1 MTKVSIV
8 VPVYNVEKLLPRCL
22 NSLINQSLR
31 DIEIICVNDGS
42 KDYSLKILQEFANK
56 DERISIIDKQNEGLS
71 VARNI
76 GFEKA
81 QGEFVAFL
89 DSDDWVDL
97 DFYEKLYNSAVK
109 NNADIAVAGII
120 RTKVNKKTFIL
131 EYNEEEVTNDIY
143 RKIEL
148 CDIPEC
154 CFVWNKI
161 YRLDK
166 LKSLNILFEAS
177 RIYEDMIWTPQVLYG
192 MNKIVTVPDTYY
204 YYWRHANTLVKKSN
218 AKTDVDLKY
227 AKEKFVNFFKE
238 HNVDIDKYLIK
249 VKKYKIFG
257 ITILKIK
264 QKGYKKEY
272 TLLNFVKGGGG
283 KTHL

>member
-1 MTKVSIV
+1 MSKISVV
-8 VPVYNVEKLLPRCL
+8 VPVYNVEKLLQRCL
-22 NSLINQSLR
+22 NSLINQSLH
-31 DIEIICVNDGS
+31 DIEIICINDGS
-42 KDYSLKILQEFANK
+42 TDKSLEILKSFANK
-56 DERISIIDKQNEGLS
+56 DKRITVIDKQNEGLS
-71 VARNI
+71 VARNV
-76 GFEKA
+76 GLEKA

-97 DFYEKLYNSAVK
+97 DFYEKLYNSAVN

-120 RTKVNKKTFIL
+120 RTKTNKKTFIL
-131 EYNEEEVTNDIY
+131 EYNKEEVTSDIY
-143 RKIEL
+143 KKIEL

-166 LKSLNILFEAS
+166 LKSLNIQFEVG
-177 RIYEDMIWTPQVLYG
+177 RIYEDMIWTPQVLYAVD
-192 MNKIVTVPDTYY
+192 KIVTVPDTYY

-218 AKTDVDLKY
+218 AKTDADLKY
-227 AKEKFVNFFKE
+227 AKDKFVSFFKE
-238 HNVDIDKYLIK
+238 HNIDIDKYLVK

-257 ITILKIK
+257 ITFLKIK

-272 TLLNFVKGGGG
+272 TLLNFVKGGG
-283 KTHL
+283 KTLL